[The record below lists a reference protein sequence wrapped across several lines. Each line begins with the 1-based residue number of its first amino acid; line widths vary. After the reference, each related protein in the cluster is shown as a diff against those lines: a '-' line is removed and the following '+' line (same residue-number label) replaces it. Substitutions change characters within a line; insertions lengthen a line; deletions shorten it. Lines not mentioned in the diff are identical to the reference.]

1 MGFESILQ
9 GFTHLPEIIFEILH
23 ILDFEIEPYC
33 RKSVLIDF
41 VLFESGDF
49 ETVEPC
55 VVFVRDIEKG
65 VSMDMLTVF
74 PNP

>member
-9 GFTHLPEIIFEILH
+9 GFAHLLEIIFEILH

-41 VLFESGDF
+41 VFFESGDF

-65 VSMDMLTVF
+65 VKRKFKTGVIA
-74 PNP
+74 